1 MPNFHSHSTS
11 IIFLRYVKHVTT
23 PRYSR
28 KTRKVLRRK
37 NIKRR
42 TGARAQSKQIAALSS
57 QVSKLTHRQFE
68 PVMLGWQRPT
78 ANIDL
83 VAGGT
88 NAYVLPIPITPNNPT
103 SQINGVMSGTDA
115 PLRWSDNRGMSS
127 ANYFT
132 KSPMFGISASA
143 RSSPEWIHTGSTL
156 KYRLQTNEPS
166 FSTYSVF
173 LVQARSRQADQLISD
188 RRLKNQTTGSYPG
201 SASTFNE
208 GSDFITHQDV
218 MGTMFN
224 KKYWKVLY
232 HRDINFSVPGVTAVK
247 TTNVDL
253 KGGADTRDNTVLKE
267 GSCRIPAGGSIKCF
281 NTMPYKNPSSPAL
294 GREAPNAIQL
304 GYLDE
309 DTSKTCY
316 FVIVNNGVSADMES
330 CSLSTLV
337 LDRYKAVV

>member
-1 MPNFHSHSTS
+1 MPAG
-11 IIFLRYVKHVTT
+11 
-23 PRYSR
+23 YSR
-28 KTRKVLRRK
+28 KVMQRPRALKKK

-42 TGARAQSKQIAALSS
+42 TGARSQPKQIAALSNAV
-57 QVSKLTHRQFE
+57 QKLNATQFE
-68 PVMLGWQRPT
+68 PVMLGWQR
-78 ANIDL
+78 ANATIDL

-103 SQINGVMSGTDA
+103 AQLTAVNTTE
-115 PLRWSDNRGMSS
+115 PLRWSDNRGMSQ

-132 KSPMFGISASA
+132 KSPIFGISASA
-143 RSSPEWIHTGSTL
+143 RSSPEWIHMGSTL
-156 KYRLQTNEPS
+156 KYRLQTNEPT

-188 RRLKNQTTGSYPG
+188 RRLKGSTATSYPG
-201 SASTFNE
+201 SASQLNE
-208 GSDFITHQDV
+208 GSDYITHQDV

-232 HRDINFSVPGVTAVK
+232 HRDINFSVPGVEQVK
-247 TTNVDL
+247 TSNNDL
-253 KGGADTRDNTVLKE
+253 QGGADTRNNTVLKE
-267 GSCRIPAGGSIKCF
+267 GQCKIPAGGSIKCF
-281 NTMPYKNPSSPAL
+281 NTMPYKEASSPAL

-316 FVIVNNGVSADMES
+316 LVIVNNGVSADAQV
-330 CSLSTLV
+330 CKLSTLV
-337 LDRYKAVV
+337 LDHYRAVV